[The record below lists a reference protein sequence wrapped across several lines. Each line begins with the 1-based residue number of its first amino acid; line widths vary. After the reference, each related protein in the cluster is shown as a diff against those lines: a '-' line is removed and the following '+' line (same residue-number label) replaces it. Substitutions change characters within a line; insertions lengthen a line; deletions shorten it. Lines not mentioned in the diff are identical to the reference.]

1 MWPRILRA
9 SSGSRMSW
17 GVIRKEPHFRPSA
30 LSPCPTTVLLDADGD
45 IVRRFDGEV
54 SADQLETELEQ
65 LLEGTL

>member
-1 MWPRILRA
+1 M
-9 SSGSRMSW
+9 
-17 GVIRKEPHFRPSA
+17 
-30 LSPCPTTVLLDADGD
+30 PTTVLLDADGD